1 MRGKESGGEEVL
13 SKEEKGYIY
22 IYNGVRKGYITGWGC
37 ALGGEGARL
46 LKDSRGRVAG
56 GGAPYPAGP
65 PGPAGSHE
73 AVPALGPGRRRRRR
87 RPLAWP
93 CRPWSSGNASPS
105 AGTPRALHPPPHP
118 PPPNTHT
125 PAYQSIGCFVHAL
138 QPPPIYTPHFIRPLE
153 SDMLCTPPFHT
164 RPASPIICLHQ
175 RPRRVHRRRGGM
187 KNTLQALRRC
197 PDENSS

>member
-1 MRGKESGGEEVL
+1 MCFGRRGCEVI
-13 SKEEKGYIY
+13 ERQP
-22 IYNGVRKGYITGWGC
+22 RK
-37 ALGGEGARL
+37 
-46 LKDSRGRVAG
+46 S
-56 GGAPYPAGP
+56 
-65 PGPAGSHE
+65 
-73 AVPALGPGRRRRRR
+73 RRRRRA
-87 RPLAWP
+87 LS
-93 CRPWSSGNASPS
+93 CRSARACRFSRSCSSTRAGPASASAASSGMALPSLVIRKRFAFRRNATCS
-105 AGTPRALHPPPHP
+105 APPPAP